1 MKGVLSTES
10 KPIKLWLEG
19 IEDGALAQA
28 KNLANLPF
36 VFKHIAIM
44 PDAHR
49 GYGMPI
55 GAVMATQ
62 GVIVPNAVGVDI
74 GCGMCAVRTSLQ
86 DLDQASIKKI
96 MGGSAENKGGIR
108 GRVPVG
114 FNHHSKKQDE
124 VWMPEPNDD
133 TPIVKSQY
141 NSAVKQVGTLGGG
154 NHFIEIQKGSDGCIW
169 LMIHSGSRNIGYQ
182 VAKHYND
189 LAVELNGKWFSQI
202 PREWEL
208 AFLPSDSQEGKTYQ
222 AEMQYCVDFA
232 LSNRRLM
239 MERTKDAV
247 SAICPDAQYDGLINI
262 AHNYAAME
270 HHFGAD
276 VMVHRKG
283 ATKAQEG
290 QLGIIPGSQG
300 SASYIVRGL
309 GNRESFESCSH
320 GAGRKMGRKQAQ
332 RELNLEAEKKRLDDL
347 GVIHAIRNKRDLDE
361 AAGAY
366 KDIAAV
372 MANQADLVQIEVG
385 LRPLAVIKG

>member
-1 MKGVLSTES
+1 MKSVLSTES
-10 KPIKLWLEG
+10 KPIKLWLDD

-36 VFKHIAIM
+36 VFRHIAIM
-44 PDAHR
+44 PDAHQ

-55 GAVMATQ
+55 GGVMATR

-86 DLDQASIKKI
+86 DLDQASIKKM
-96 MGGSAENKGGIR
+96 MGGSAGHKGGIR
-108 GRVPVG
+108 GSVPVG
-114 FNHHSKKQDE
+114 FSHHSKSQDE
-124 VWMPEPNDD
+124 KWMPEPNDD
-133 TPIVKSQY
+133 MPIVGSQY
-141 NSAVKQVGTLGGG
+141 KKARKQVGTLGGG
-154 NHFIEIQKGSDGCIW
+154 NHFIEIQKGSDGHIW

-182 VAKHYND
+182 VARHYND
-189 LAVELNGKWFSQI
+189 LAIQLNEKWFSQI

-208 AFLPSDSQEGKTYQ
+208 AFFPSDSEEGRTYQ

-232 LSNRRLM
+232 RSNRRLM
-239 MERTKDAV
+239 MERVKDAV
-247 SAICPDAQYDGLINI
+247 SDVCPDTEYDGSINI
-262 AHNYAAME
+262 AHNYASME

-283 ATKAQEG
+283 ATKAQNG

-300 SASYIVRGL
+300 SASYIVKGL

-320 GAGRKMGRKQAQ
+320 GAGRRMGRKQAQ
-332 RELNLEAEKKRLDDL
+332 RELDFDAEKRRLDDL
-347 GVIHAIRNKRDLDE
+347 GVIHSIRNKKDLDE

-366 KDIAAV
+366 KDIAIV
-372 MANQADLVQIEVG
+372 MANQADLVQIEVE
-385 LRPLAVIKG
+385 LKPLAVIKG